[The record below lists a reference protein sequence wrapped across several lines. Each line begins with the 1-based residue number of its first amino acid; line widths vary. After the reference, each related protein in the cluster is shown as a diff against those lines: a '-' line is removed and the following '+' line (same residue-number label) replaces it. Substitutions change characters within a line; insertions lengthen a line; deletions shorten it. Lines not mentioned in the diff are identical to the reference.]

1 MSRLTKALGWTPER
15 QKHYKRRSLNR
26 KHRTGPKRELAGRT
40 KRLIITHW
48 GAGLFLV
55 EHKGGKNF
63 APETWGKILT
73 ELAMNGKGF
82 RVVSALGDTPKF
94 RTPFNAFFALRITDN

>member
-1 MSRLTKALGWTPER
+1 V
-15 QKHYKRRSLNR
+15 NR

-63 APETWGKILT
+63 SHETWREVLI
-73 ELAMNGKGF
+73 ELRMKGKGF
-82 RVVSALGDTPKF
+82 QVVTSLGDTPKF
-94 RTPFNAFFALRITDN
+94 ITPFNAFFARRIKR